1 MLFLTFFSKFH
12 YIYILFHITKRDLIR
27 YYYFINIY
35 ILAFRYFSLYTGS
48 IKFLFDTISTFFTYY
63 FYILF
68 IYILLLFTIIIIIL
82 LFIYYYYYFIY
93 VLFFY
98 ILFLSIIYLHIF
110 YILFFEHCFYILFH
124 ITKRD
129 LIRYYCFINIY
140 IFLLK

>member
-48 IKFLFDTISTFFTYY
+48 IKFFFDTISTFFTYY

-68 IYILLLFTIIIIIL
+68 IYILLLFIIIIIL
-82 LFIYYYYYFIY
+82 LFTYYYYYFIY
-93 VLFFY
+93 
-98 ILFLSIIYLHIF
+98 ILFI
-110 YILFFEHCFYILFH
+110 YILFFEYCFYILFH

-140 IFLLK
+140 IFLLKKIFYVGETFAF

>member
-27 YYYFINIY
+27 YYYFIKIY
-35 ILAFRYFSLYTGS
+35 ILAFSYFSLYTGS

-63 FYILF
+63 FYILL

-110 YILFFEHCFYILFH
+110 YILFFEHYFYILFH